1 MPGEPYSGIPDVIL
15 KNNTNELKVIGK
27 LKVPWVAQHE
37 MGYLCDEADLRTLL
51 AEPINYMQDLNCI
64 YGFLSMMS
72 EGSRCKE
79 RTK

>member
-1 MPGEPYSGIPDVIL
+1 MIL
-15 KNNTNELKVIGK
+15 KNDTNELKVIGE

-37 MGYLCDEADLRTLL
+37 MGYFCDETDLRTLL
-51 AEPINYMQDLNCI
+51 AQRINYMQDLTCI

-72 EGSRCKE
+72 EGSHCKE